1 MARTSPQVR
10 DSRVIQVFF
19 KRQRCHSCS
28 PTSPQLPTRPPG
40 LAILF
45 MVTPRRGDVLPGAS
59 PAVFLR
65 DAQCTLS
72 YGVRRPERRP
82 AVRSLDP
89 AVQDGLRA
97 ARAVAGG
104 GSGDRPRACPCTAD
118 ASHGAGTALSF
129 APSFNPPTSSPP
141 RPRHGLYSRF
151 SSSPVSDPYVK
162 YSDAAVTRSHAAR
175 SLELGPYIPLSI
187 YLLRGPIRTSGTE
200 QRSHN

>member
-19 KRQRCHSCS
+19 KQQRCHSCS
-28 PTSPQLPTRPPG
+28 RTSPQLPTRPPG

-45 MVTPRRGDVLPGAS
+45 MVTPRRGGVLPGAS
-59 PAVFLR
+59 RAVFLR
-65 DAQCTLS
+65 DAQCVLS
-72 YGVRRPERRP
+72 YAVRRPERWP
-82 AVRSLDP
+82 AVRSLVRTVP
-89 AVQDGLRA
+89 CG
-97 ARAVAGG
+97 AGG
-104 GSGDRPRACPCTAD
+104 GGGGGDRPRACPCTAD
-118 ASHGAGTALSF
+118 ASHGAGTVLSF

-141 RPRHGLYSRF
+141 RPRHGFYSRF

-187 YLLRGPIRTSGTE
+187 YLLRGPMRTSGTE